1 LSIDLRMQLQKTLGD
16 AYLLERELG
25 GGGMSRVFEAVEIRL
40 KRKVAIKVLSPEL
53 AQGISVERFEREI
66 QTVAGLQQ
74 ANIVPVLTAGDTN
87 GLPFYTMPFVDGESL
102 RAHIARGPLSI
113 TSVIGVLRDV
123 SKALAYAH
131 RQGVVHRDIKPDNVL
146 LSEGTAVVTD
156 FGIAKAI
163 SAARTSSG
171 GATLTQI
178 GTSIGTPAYMAPE
191 QAAGDPDID
200 HRADIYS
207 LGAMVY
213 ELLCGHAVFA
223 NRTPQRML
231 AAHMSEAPVPIAEL
245 RTDMP
250 ASLANLVMSCL
261 EKDPAKRPQQAS
273 EIVRTLETITSGGS
287 MQAMPP
293 VLLGG
298 PRMFR
303 KALAIYAAAFV
314 VVAVITKAAI
324 VGIGL
329 PDWVFPGSLIVMALG
344 LPVVLWTGYVQRVTR
359 RALAQTPTYTPGGT
373 PSLTHGT
380 IATMALKAAPNVS
393 WYKTAR
399 GGMYAFGTFIVSI
412 AAFMIMRAFGIGP
425 AGSLMGK
432 GTFAEN
438 EMIVVAD
445 FKSPVSDSTL
455 GVTASEALRTDL
467 AQSTSLKVLTKSAV
481 SDVLRLMKK
490 PPDAQV
496 PFDLAREV
504 ATREGAKAVL
514 NGEISQLGDQY
525 VIAATLV
532 GALDGTELAQFR
544 ETAKSQND
552 LVEALGHLSKDIRE
566 KVGESL
572 RNVRQSNPLE
582 RVTTSSLP
590 ALKKYVEG
598 IDLIAATGDNM
609 AGRAKLEE
617 AVALDSTFAM
627 AWRRIAASYGT
638 STGAQATAQHAISQA
653 FRFRD
658 RLSDDERLLTE
669 AGYYDWG
676 PTPDRER
683 AIAANEALIARDSTN
698 RSALNNVGNLYVSK
712 RDFARAEDRYRRASL
727 VPHPFGGSFTNLLG
741 AQIRDGKLDAA
752 DSTLARFAKMFPTHG
767 YIPTARAL
775 MMAQHGNVAAAD
787 STLKAGLPNIKNADT
802 RGTAY
807 NTLTNIELAR
817 GRIRDAERADAQT
830 AVSPAGTPGAAAE
843 HLSIMLDSAWY
854 QAFFF
859 NDAATARATIKRA
872 LSQVPM
878 ESLGPADRPWLSLVG
893 LAAAMHDGA
902 AAHTYDAALERDLA
916 TSTLSQYT
924 GFRESVRGVVA
935 IADSRPKD
943 AIDLLGTAYK
953 GDVGREDTG
962 PWRAQAFAL
971 ANQPDSAIVEFEKYV
986 ASGDVL
992 LSSKGSFLAP
1002 TYKRLGELYETKG
1015 NAAKAVENYEKFV
1028 ELWKDADPE
1037 LQPQVKAAREKI
1049 SKLAPVEPAKR

>member
-1 LSIDLRMQLQKTLGD
+1 LSLDLRAQLQQTLGD
-16 AYLLERELG
+16 AYVLERELG
-25 GGGMSRVFEAVEIRL
+25 GGGMSRVFVANEVRL
-40 KRKVAIKVLSPEL
+40 DRKVVVKVLSPDL
-53 AQGISVERFEREI
+53 AQGLSVDRFEREI
-66 QTVAGLQQ
+66 KTVAALQQ
-74 ANIVPVLTAGDTN
+74 ANIVPVLTAGDTD

-113 TSVIGVLRDV
+113 TTVIGVLRDV

-171 GATLTQI
+171 GATLTQM

-191 QAAGDPDID
+191 QAAGDPQID

-207 LGAMVY
+207 LGAMAY

-231 AAHMSEAPVPIAEL
+231 AAHMSEAPVPISEL
-245 RTDMP
+245 RADMP
-250 ASLANLVMSCL
+250 ASLAELVMSCL
-261 EKDPAKRPQQAS
+261 DKEPGKRPQQAGD
-273 EIVRTLETITSGGS
+273 IVRALETITSGGS

-298 PRMFR
+298 PGMFR
-303 KALAIYAAAFV
+303 KALAIYAGAFV
-314 VVAVITKAAI
+314 IVAIVAKAAI

-399 GGMYAFGTFIVSI
+399 GGMYALGTFIGII
-412 AAFMIMRAFGIGP
+412 AAFMVMRAFGIGP

-432 GTFAEN
+432 GTFGEN
-438 EMIVVAD
+438 ETIVVAD
-445 FKSPVSDSTL
+445 FKSPASDSTL
-455 GVTASEALRTDL
+455 GMVASEALRTDF

-481 SDVLRLMKK
+481 GDVLRLMKK

-552 LVEALGHLSKDIRE
+552 LVEALGRLSKDIRE
-566 KVGESL
+566 KIGESL

-590 ALKKYVEG
+590 ALRKYVEG
-598 IDLIAATGDNM
+598 VDLAAAGDNE
-609 AGRAKLEE
+609 AGRASLEE

-627 AWRRIAASYGT
+627 AWRRLAATYGT
-638 STGAQATAQHAISQA
+638 QTGGQAAAQRAISQA

-683 AIAANEALIARDSTN
+683 AIAAYEGVIARDSTN
-698 RSALNNVGNLYVSK
+698 RAALNNVGSLYFNK
-712 RDFARAEDRYRRASL
+712 RDFAHAEDRYRRATL
-727 VPHPFGGSFTNLLG
+727 VSHPFGGSFTNLTNV
-741 AQIRDGKLDAA
+741 QIVDGKLDAA
-752 DSTLARFAKMFPTHG
+752 DSTVARFGKTFPSHSELPSVRAAIIAARGDVAK
-767 YIPTARAL
+767 
-775 MMAQHGNVAAAD
+775 AD
-787 STLKAGLPNIKNADT
+787 SSLRAAMPQIRSPESRSISWGILSNFETT
-802 RGTAY
+802 RGQLHEGQHSTS
-807 NTLTNIELAR
+807 LTI
-817 GRIRDAERADAQT
+817 
-830 AVSPAGTPGAAAE
+830 VSPAGTPAGLAE
-843 HLSIMLDSAWY
+843 LQVVMLDSAWV
-854 QAFFF
+854 QAFFYD
-859 NDAATARATIKRA
+859 DATAARATIKRA
-872 LSQVPM
+872 LAKVPM
-878 ESLGPADRPWLSLVG
+878 ESLGPADRPWFALLTV
-893 LAAAMHDGA
+893 ATAMHDGA
-902 AAHTYDAALERDLA
+902 AARSYDASLEKDLP
-916 TSTLSQYT
+916 TSGYSQLV
-924 GFRESVRGVVA
+924 GIREAVRGLVA
-935 IADSRPKD
+935 LAENRPKD
-943 AIDLLGTAYK
+943 AVDFLGVAHK
-953 GDVGREDTG
+953 NDIGREQLG
-962 PWRAQAFAL
+962 PWRAQAFDL

-986 ASGDVL
+986 KTGDPIY
-992 LSSKGSFLAP
+992 STKRNFLAP
-1002 TYKRLGELYETKG
+1002 SYKRLGELYETTG
-1015 NAAKAVENYEKFV
+1015 NTAKAIENYRKFV
-1028 ELWKDADPE
+1028 ELWKNADPE
-1037 LQPQVKAAREKI
+1037 LQPQVKAVREKLA
-1049 SKLAPVEPAKR
+1049 KLTPVEKTKP